1 MPVQVIYIAAGLLLI
16 AAAPLPYG
24 YYTFLRI
31 VATVVFL
38 WAGVIAWDRKS
49 VLLAVIFGLMAVLF
63 NPILKIHFSKE
74 LWAAL
79 DLTAAALLLV
89 TSRKIKL

>member
-1 MPVQVIYIAAGLLLI
+1 MPVQVIYIAASLLLI

-31 VATVVFL
+31 VATVVFV
-38 WAGVIAWDRKS
+38 WAGVIAWDRKH
-49 VLLAVIFGLMAVLF
+49 VMLAVSFGLMAVLF
-63 NPILKIHFSKE
+63 NPVLKVHFSKE
-74 LWAAL
+74 LWVAF
-79 DLTAAALLLV
+79 DLVAAAVLLV